1 LKSKHCIP
9 VPDPTHPSST
19 GSDVTASSAAHT
31 SSSSIGSARTFE
43 SQESSHSVTQGITDS
58 PASPSCRA
66 IQRTVASYALPI
78 SSDDVRTIG
87 DPRMPH
93 SRIELIPIS
102 SP

>member
-1 LKSKHCIP
+1 M
-9 VPDPTHPSST
+9 
-19 GSDVTASSAAHT
+19 TASRAAHT
-31 SSSSIGSARTFE
+31 SSSSIGPARTFE

-66 IQRTVASYALPI
+66 IHRTVASYALPI

-87 DPRMPH
+87 DSRMPH